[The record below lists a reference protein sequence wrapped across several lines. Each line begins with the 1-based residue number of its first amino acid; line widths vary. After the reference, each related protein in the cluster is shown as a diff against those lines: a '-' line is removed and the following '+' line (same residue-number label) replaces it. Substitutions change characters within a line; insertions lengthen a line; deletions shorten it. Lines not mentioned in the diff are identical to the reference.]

1 MTELSVKAGSE
12 GYAACN
18 DDGGLYCQKRPSR
31 AFFDSLRSR
40 ISPAP
45 FLRAAARGNLA
56 GQAAGGAPVIVKT
69 PVLFAGVV
77 G

>member
-1 MTELSVKAGSE
+1 MQLATTTGDFIVKKGRREPFLTVSGAG
-12 GYAACN
+12 Y
-18 DDGGLYCQKRPSR
+18 
-31 AFFDSLRSR
+31 
-40 ISPAP
+40 PAP

>member
-1 MTELSVKAGSE
+1 MTELPALAGSE
-12 GYAACN
+12 GYAACD

-31 AFFDSLRSR
+31 AFLTVSGAGY
-40 ISPAP
+40 PAP